1 MEPGLKAGKPVCES
15 KHETTQQVLPGD
27 TNPLGTAFGG
37 TIMAWIDIAGAVA
50 AMRHA
55 RSIVVTASID
65 EMHFIGR
72 IKLGDLVI
80 LSSSVNFAGRTS
92 MEVGV
97 RVDAENPVTG
107 ERQHTGSCYVTYVA
121 IDEHGKPIEVPPV
134 IPQSDEEKRRHR
146 EAKQRRSHRLQVRE
160 ARRKRG

>member
-1 MEPGLKAGKPVCES
+1 MTLPGKPVRES

-27 TNPLGTAFGG
+27 TNPMGTAFGG

-55 RSIVVTASID
+55 RTTVVTASID
-65 EMHFIGR
+65 EMHFIAT

-80 LSSSVNFAGRTS
+80 LSSSVNYAGRTS

-97 RVDAENPVTG
+97 RVDSENPRTG
-107 ERQHTGSCYVTYVA
+107 ERHHTGSCYVTFVA
-121 IDEHGKPIEVPPV
+121 IDGEGRPVEVPPV
-134 IPQSDEEKRRHR
+134 IPESEEEKRRFTDAQ
-146 EAKQRRSHRLQVRE
+146 ERRRHRLAARE
-160 ARRKRG
+160 ARRSRG